1 MSKGTMGYLV
11 IVLGVVVLVVSLSA
25 DALGIGGAPG
35 LGWKQL
41 TSAAVGLIVMICGFW
56 LASRKAK

>member
-1 MSKGTMGYLV
+1 MSKRTMGYLV
-11 IVLGVVVLVVSLSA
+11 IVLGAVVLIISLTA

-41 TSAAVGLIVMICGFW
+41 TGAAVGLIVMIGGVW